1 MKLCGR
7 SVINKS
13 SARHLECKETYAIA
27 KGTDI
32 PLAVHLLFQAIAGEG
47 KPDLPWS

>member
-1 MKLCGR
+1 MKLRAR

-13 SARHLECKETYAIA
+13 SARHLECKETYVIVKA
-27 KGTDI
+27 TDI
-32 PLAVHLLFQAIAGEG
+32 PLAVDSLFQAIAGRG